1 MKTTI
6 KIPRREARLT
16 EIIPYLKETLGE
28 IPGPDRPVEGRYN
41 GNGWRFQIKAWR
53 EIYGPWKLPDM
64 VYGGDTEPA
73 YYLLDVWDPSHATL
87 ISLKFG

>member
-28 IPGPDRPVEGRYN
+28 IPGRKYAGK
-41 GNGWRFQIKAWR
+41 GWKFQIKQWR
-53 EIYGPWKLPDM
+53 DIGGPITIPDM

-73 YYLLDVWDPSHATL
+73 HYLLDVWDPSHATL